1 MSEIFNSFT
10 YVRVT
15 SIQPGRIH
23 PTAHDH
29 ATSPWLESDVYRD
42 PSPGDSH
49 TRHHPEGKCSGWSQT
64 LRAHLR
70 VPPAGCHCLNG
81 WPYAKVTKGGP
92 SSPDTKHRLDLC
104 MNLSFPLQIKLTL
117 WQGMDRLENWPS
129 TLLQFRT
136 TMTKVNPGANRF
148 STKSQSATFRLLRLV
163 MHNEWSKTYQQIEGN
178 FLAAA
183 MHVACMKE
191 FEFIQDSYPDIP
203 EKLEQMVEGWV
214 LLCMLKTS
222 LTLLSF
228 RTCPKP
234 LPLSSQ
240 EEEDLNDLSL
250 LSVLISQTVKGGDKL
265 MFLRA
270 PLQLS
275 LLISPIYLLMPVQ
288 LVKRTYNRRNMVF
301 INRLLG
307 NGKTDLTIE
316 IEKAIWMVVFA
327 LSEGRQDPA
336 HLLKELCEVLPWDKI
351 NAADSSA
358 EHCSWFNLSKSNID
372 SERTLLM
379 NIVERCL
386 PPQSAPTSTSVI
398 DPPLTTSHL
407 NTEPVRPLSSTM
419 MDLDMDV
426 SQPSIGEV
434 AYPSQTSS
442 ESTISVDI
450 SQSHLDVDANPS
462 GSTMDTTVD
471 NPRDSDANP
480 SQSTIDV
487 SIDVCQS
494 KWKTKDTIPAPTSA
508 HAPMAIEDDSMDQ
521 DRDHSGISSLPTPS
535 SKEDDHWTNTLQTP
549 LPVALKWR
557 WSTTQSSIAKS
568 SPAS

>member
-1 MSEIFNSFT
+1 
-10 YVRVT
+10 
-15 SIQPGRIH
+15 
-23 PTAHDH
+23 
-29 ATSPWLESDVYRD
+29 
-42 PSPGDSH
+42 
-49 TRHHPEGKCSGWSQT
+49 
-64 LRAHLR
+64 
-70 VPPAGCHCLNG
+70 
-81 WPYAKVTKGGP
+81 
-92 SSPDTKHRLDLC
+92 
-104 MNLSFPLQIKLTL
+104 
-117 WQGMDRLENWPS
+117 
-129 TLLQFRT
+129 
-136 TMTKVNPGANRF
+136 
-148 STKSQSATFRLLRLV
+148 
-163 MHNEWSKTYQQIEGN
+163 
-178 FLAAA
+178 
-183 MHVACMKE
+183 
-191 FEFIQDSYPDIP
+191 
-203 EKLEQMVEGWV
+203 
-214 LLCMLKTS
+214 MLKTS

-535 SKEDDHWTNTLQTP
+535 SKEDDH
-549 LPVALKWR
+549 
-557 WSTTQSSIAKS
+557 
-568 SPAS
+568 